1 VRALLETS
9 VPIWNYNWT
18 WLAPHGEARQLR
30 FVVSHDRSIDVIL
43 NNQRGEGFVKQVFL
57 ATLAGCSG
65 SMTVLDIGSNTGY
78 YSMLAA
84 AHGCSVLAID
94 AQPGCAQWFE
104 WARNANHA
112 NHSRVGS
119 QQFSARSVRI
129 VTRPVSN
136 SRAPVEV
143 DQFSCWVMHKTD
155 IRLRRRRRRAA
166 AAAAAAAAEAA
177 EAAAAA
183 PPAAGEAGES
193 GEAGEAVG
201 NGKVAAHPLGFTELG
216 ALLSSGAPSAIVSSS
231 DTSGSSG
238 TSSSSSGTNGGA
250 RADRS
255 EGAHLGIP
263 PVLLAKVDVEGA
275 ELGVLAAIYP
285 LLPRVRNLLVE
296 IAPGW
301 WPLYSNSSA
310 KRIVGVLDQSHSRA
324 RTTTTT
330 TTTTGGGGGGGRSGG
345 GGGGRSGGADTLVR
359 VVGQLNRV
367 HELPL
372 AEATRIRSEGAGA
385 IAQLLAPVA
394 EGGAGFSAALT
405 SNGRAF
411 FGAEPLR
418 DFLIHMGSNGYWHQV
433 DVWFSRDAPA
443 LRRARR
449 LVCLRQQK
457 YRNEKAARR
466 MCDVA

>member
-1 VRALLETS
+1 MASVRALLETS

-183 PPAAGEAGES
+183 PPAAGEA
-193 GEAGEAVG
+193 VG

-216 ALLSSGAPSAIVSSS
+216 ALLSPGAPSAIVSIS

-238 TSSSSSGTNGGA
+238 SSGSSSSSGTNGGA

-255 EGAHLGIP
+255 EGAHLGAP

-275 ELGVLAAIYP
+275 ELGVLAAITP

-345 GGGGRSGGADTLVR
+345 GGGGRSGGAGTLVR

-394 EGGAGFSAALT
+394 EGGAGFTAALT

>member
-1 VRALLETS
+1 MASVRALLETS

-216 ALLSSGAPSAIVSSS
+216 ALLSPGAPSAIVSIS
-231 DTSGSSG
+231 DTSGTSGSSG
-238 TSSSSSGTNGGA
+238 SSSSSGTNGGA

-255 EGAHLGIP
+255 EGAHLGAP

-275 ELGVLAAIYP
+275 ELGVLAAITP

-330 TTTTGGGGGGGRSGG
+330 TTTTGG

-394 EGGAGFSAALT
+394 EGGAGFTAALT

-411 FGAEPLR
+411 FGAEPMR

>member
-1 VRALLETS
+1 MASVRALLETS

-216 ALLSSGAPSAIVSSS
+216 ALLSPGAPSAIVSIS

-238 TSSSSSGTNGGA
+238 SSGSSSSSGTNGGA

-255 EGAHLGIP
+255 EGAHLGAP

-275 ELGVLAAIYP
+275 ELGVLAAITP

-330 TTTTGGGGGGGRSGG
+330 TTTTTTGGG

-394 EGGAGFSAALT
+394 EGGAGFTAALT

-411 FGAEPLR
+411 FGAEPMR